1 MQKWVEETGEET
13 LIVAT
18 ADHAHTAQITYDNAN
33 TAGRVTQ
40 LTTVEGSTMAVN
52 FATSKTN
59 EDEEALGG
67 QQHTG
72 AQLRVAASGPG
83 AANVTGQI
91 DQTDLFFLVNNALGI
106 ESINHG
112 LTFDTTMTPVG
123 AQPEGDSEGSAQGS
137 SITSPLLIA
146 VLSISGIIGLLS
158 LIALLF
164 PFPVDEVLGPIAKR

>member
-1 MQKWVEETGEET
+1 
-13 LIVAT
+13 
-18 ADHAHTAQITYDNAN
+18 
-33 TAGRVTQ
+33 
-40 LTTVEGSTMAVN
+40 MAVN

-59 EDEEALGG
+59 EDEDALGG

-112 LTFDTTMTPVG
+112 LTFDTTMTPVE

-137 SITSPLLIA
+137 STTSPWLIA

-158 LIALLF
+158 LISLLF
-164 PFPVDEVLGPIAKR
+164 PFPIDEVLGPIAKR

>member
-1 MQKWVEETGEET
+1 MEKTGEET

-18 ADHAHTAQITYDNAN
+18 ADHAHTAQITYENQN

-59 EDEEALGG
+59 EDEDALGG

-83 AANVTGQI
+83 AANLTGQI
-91 DQTDLFFLVNNALGI
+91 DQTDLFFASLNALGI
-106 ESINHG
+106 DPVNHN
-112 LTFDTTMTPVG
+112 LTFENKMQPVEETTDENT
-123 AQPEGDSEGSAQGS
+123 AAGS
-137 SITSPLLIA
+137 SVDSPALIA
-146 VLSISGIIGLLS
+146 TLAIAGIAGLIS
-158 LIALLF
+158 LIALLA
-164 PFPVDEVLGPIAKR
+164 PFAVDGALGPIAKF

>member
-1 MQKWVEETGEET
+1 M
-13 LIVAT
+13 
-18 ADHAHTAQITYDNAN
+18 
-33 TAGRVTQ
+33 
-40 LTTVEGSTMAVN
+40 
-52 FATSKTN
+52 
-59 EDEEALGG
+59 
-67 QQHTG
+67 
-72 AQLRVAASGPG
+72 
-83 AANVTGQI
+83 TGQI

-112 LTFDTTMTPVG
+112 LTFDTTMTPVE
-123 AQPEGDSEGSAQGS
+123 AQPEGDSEGNSEGSAQGS